1 MCPILACQIEMGQL
15 ILSPLNLG
23 LKFIRSSLLFFR
35 SSNLDRNY
43 TTNSPGSPACRLHP
57 IGFLSFYYHV
67 SQCFIINVSQLIDR
81 WEIGAVF
88 FWRTLIYRLKSV
100 LKIWENNPCI
110 SLLLPFFSC
119 FAMLCLATWS
129 CLTLCNPME
138 SSPQDSYLH
147 GDSPGKNTG
156 VGCHA
161 LLQGIFPTRNRTRV
175 SHTADRFFTIWATRE
190 AWWLFSTKGF
200 IPLVGS
206 GVGNGAERQKEALEK
221 KKRKYGPRLGKLT
234 KV

>member
-119 FAMLCLATWS
+119 SAMLCLATGRVWLFATPWRVVHQIPIS
-129 CLTLCNPME
+129 MGILQARILEWVAMPSSRGSSQPGIEPKSPTLQTD
-138 SSPQDSYLH
+138 SSPSEP
-147 GDSPGKNTG
+147 PGKLG
-156 VGCHA
+156 DYFLPRG
-161 LLQGIFPTRNRTRV
+161 
-175 SHTADRFFTIWATRE
+175 
-190 AWWLFSTKGF
+190 LF
-200 IPLVGS
+200 L
-206 GVGNGAERQKEALEK
+206 
-221 KKRKYGPRLGKLT
+221 
-234 KV
+234 